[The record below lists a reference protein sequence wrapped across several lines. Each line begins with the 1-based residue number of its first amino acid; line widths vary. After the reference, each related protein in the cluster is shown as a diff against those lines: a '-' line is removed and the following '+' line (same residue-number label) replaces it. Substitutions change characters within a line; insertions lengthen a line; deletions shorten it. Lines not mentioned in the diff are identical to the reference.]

1 MAIRE
6 LRLVLTVDDYGK
18 AVAFFRDA
26 IGLEQM
32 AEFHDEG
39 GTGIVLDAGH
49 ATLEIFDQAQ
59 AAAVDQIEVGRRV
72 AGPVRIAL
80 QTDNSESLAAELTQ
94 AGAEIIGGPV
104 LTPWGDR
111 NVRLVGPESIQLTLF
126 TTADG

>member
-6 LRLVLTVDDYGK
+6 LRLVLRVDDYGK

-111 NVRLVGPESIQLTLF
+111 NVRLVGPESIQVTLF